1 MDKIFYYI
9 LYISAFASTGMV
21 IQVYYKEIF
30 EFIFEIIAL
39 VLPNKLREKFTN
51 SDLYSNILSR
61 CNSILKSKKI
71 NDKIKK
77 KLLSKPLINLLSKNN
92 ILKIISNINSDELKY
107 NILLN
112 KNIYTQK
119 I

>member
-39 VLPNKLREKFTN
+39 VLPNKLREKFT
-51 SDLYSNILSR
+51 
-61 CNSILKSKKI
+61 
-71 NDKIKK
+71 
-77 KLLSKPLINLLSKNN
+77 KLCQEEDINLTVPA
-92 ILKIISNINSDELKY
+92 LKY
-107 NILLN
+107 CTDNAVMIGAAGYFAYQLGRRANLDLN
-112 KNIYTQK
+112 AKATDKLQ
-119 I
+119 